1 MEAAFC
7 ALGARPAY
15 VIACGAHSNDPLGA
29 RRLCKHAPRLVA
41 GVVSAP
47 EPVPPR
53 PRSLVAHSQCGWAPQ

>member
-41 GVVSAP
+41 GV
-47 EPVPPR
+47 
-53 PRSLVAHSQCGWAPQ
+53 